1 MLSSQL
7 DCVLIIYISV
17 IVGDTLDQDVRKC
30 EREIRA
36 LQTTLEHL
44 NARNAAYRESFQKID
59 LKGGVTKHQLYGI
72 KALLP

>member
-1 MLSSQL
+1 MMI
-7 DCVLIIYISV
+7 DRGDDDNIMMMVFGARF
-17 IVGDTLDQDVRKC
+17 VGDTLDQDVRKC

-59 LKGGVTKHQLYGI
+59 LKGMQLTH
-72 KALLP
+72 